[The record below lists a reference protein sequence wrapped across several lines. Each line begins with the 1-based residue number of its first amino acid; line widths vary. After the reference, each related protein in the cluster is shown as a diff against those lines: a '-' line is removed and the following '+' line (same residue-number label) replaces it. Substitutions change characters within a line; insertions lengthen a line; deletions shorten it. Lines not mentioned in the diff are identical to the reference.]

1 MKKRPASSSK
11 PIGLALDELIQSL
24 GIQPKLKE
32 YEAVLQ
38 WETAVGDQ
46 IARVTT
52 AMRITQGTLF
62 VRVTTGVWRYELTL
76 RKKEIV
82 QRLNTVLGSEVV
94 RDIKFQ

>member
-1 MKKRPASSSK
+1 MKKRPASSGK

-38 WETAVGDQ
+38 WETAVGEQ

-62 VRVTTGVWRYELTL
+62 VKVTTGVWRYELTL

-82 QRLNTVLGSEVV
+82 QRLNTMLGSEVV

>member
-1 MKKRPASSSK
+1 MKKRPASFSK
-11 PIGLALDELIQSL
+11 PIGQALDELIRSL

-38 WETAVGDQ
+38 WEAVVGEQ

-62 VRVTTGVWRYELTL
+62 IKVANSVWRYELTL
-76 RKKEIV
+76 RKKEILH
-82 QRLNTVLGSEVV
+82 RLNAALGGEVV

>member
-38 WETAVGDQ
+38 WEAAVGEQ
-46 IARVTT
+46 IARVTM

-62 VRVTTGVWRYELTL
+62 VKVTTGVWRYELTL
-76 RKKEIV
+76 RKKEII
-82 QRLNTVLGSEVV
+82 QRLNTKLGSEVV

>member
-1 MKKRPASSSK
+1 MKRRPASSAK
-11 PIGLALDELIQSL
+11 PIGLALDELILSL

-38 WETAVGDQ
+38 WETAVGEK
-46 IARVTT
+46 IARVAT

-62 VRVTTGVWRYELTL
+62 VKVSTGVWRYELTL
-76 RKKEIV
+76 RKKEIIE
-82 QRLNTVLGSEVV
+82 RLNTLLGGAIV

>member
-1 MKKRPASSSK
+1 MKKRPASSGK

-38 WETAVGDQ
+38 WETAVGEQ

-62 VRVTTGVWRYELTL
+62 VKVTTGVWRYELTL

-82 QRLNTVLGSEVV
+82 QRLNTILGSEVV